1 LLFEIPP
8 YPFKF
13 SAESG
18 IMTEPNGLCY
28 IGDSYYDPA
37 VGRFLNE
44 APLLAVAGI
53 NSFAFAGNNPL
64 NPIAAIPAISPALYA
79 GANVYKASKA
89 GDEKDGEDKEGNKG
103 KGEKEKERK
112 GEKPKKWDIV
122 IGERM
127 DRVIK
132 AAKRLGAK
140 FFRGKTRT
148 GNINFVN
155 RAKKRKATIFD
166 IGPDFE
172 RRRHRLQRDETP
184 WSDAYN
190 MERKMTKDY
199 DRVIKLWKRTG
210 KFLGE
215 SSF

>member
-89 GDEKDGEDKEGNKG
+89 GDEKEEGDDGGEKG
-103 KGEKEKERK
+103 KGKKGK
-112 GEKPKKWDIV
+112 DGDGEKAKWWQYYTKGWKKFKSKWFVKGIKGKPPYKLGKEAREALNLPPENEGTAVQPYNPKKIV
-122 IGERM
+122 GPRTP
-127 DRVIK
+127 K
-132 AAKRLGAK
+132 PKPK
-140 FFRGKTRT
+140 WKWPNPGK
-148 GNINFVN
+148 GKEYYDGDAF
-155 RAKKRKATIFD
+155 
-166 IGPDFE
+166 PD
-172 RRRHRLQRDETP
+172 
-184 WSDAYN
+184 
-190 MERKMTKDY
+190 
-199 DRVIKLWKRTG
+199 
-210 KFLGE
+210 
-215 SSF
+215 